1 MGTLILDMVV
11 DLLDEG
17 GLRAEAA
24 QPAGDMTAIQGVV
37 AAVSLERVDQA
48 DESVT
53 VMVEMVGPVK
63 LGAREC
69 QKTALEAIEI
79 LRSAGGVC
87 QMGKCT
93 FICKADVFCIPVTAV
108 FYGTASS
115 EEWQPRQGYTVTMA
129 GADLQHVT
137 GFSAG
142 QKAEEGIDL
151 ADAPWEFTLE
161 EFLPVGA
168 QEPEDPTENFEL
180 TVSYGSETEIYTG
193 CKLTVR
199 QRVAEKNGIRQI
211 RQGTAERRTPN
222 T

>member
-11 DLLDEG
+11 DLLNEG

-24 QPAGDMTAIQGVV
+24 QPAGDMTAVQGVV

-69 QKTALEAIEI
+69 QKTALEALEI

-93 FICKADVFCIPVTAV
+93 FISKADIFCIPVTAV
-108 FYGTASS
+108 FYGTASPQ
-115 EEWQPRQGYTVTMA
+115 EWQPRRGYTVTMA

-142 QKAEEGIDL
+142 QKAEEGITL

-168 QEPEDPTENFEL
+168 QEPEDPAENFAL
-180 TVSYGSETEIYTG
+180 AVSYGSEAEHYIG
-193 CKLTVR
+193 CKLTAR

-211 RQGTAERRTPN
+211 RRGMAEQRTPN
-222 T
+222 